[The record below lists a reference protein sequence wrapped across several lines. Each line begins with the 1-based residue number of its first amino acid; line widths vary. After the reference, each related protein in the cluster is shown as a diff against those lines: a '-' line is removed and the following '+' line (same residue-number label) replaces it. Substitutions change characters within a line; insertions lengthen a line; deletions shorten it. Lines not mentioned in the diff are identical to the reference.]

1 MKPFTMESVLRYRKQ
16 LADEARQKLFAG
28 RKKESEIQQKLSRAE
43 ETLSELYAALAGET
57 TRGTTVDRLLL
68 FENRILIL
76 QETLKNLLVKL
87 EEQKK
92 EVARRRRRLL
102 QAGQDQKAL
111 EKLKEKQNLAYKQ
124 YRDKKEAAMLDEIAV
139 LRHGRQMNT

>member
-1 MKPFTMESVLRYRKQ
+1 MKPFTMEPVLRYRKQ
-16 LADEARQKLFAG
+16 LADEARQKLFASK
-28 RKKESEIQQKLSRAE
+28 KKESEIQQKLSLAE
-43 ETLSELYAALAGET
+43 ETIAELYAALAGET

-76 QETLKNLLVKL
+76 QETLKKLLVKL

-102 QAGQDQKAL
+102 QAGQDKKAL